1 MRGLMS
7 LLSMLHGA
15 ESQASAEKWRRDE
28 KKRVSQENSA
38 FRPAFRHHGRQKPFP
53 QHHEVIGLGLPK
65 HQPHALIRLDVN
77 DAGLG
82 LEELVFSEE
91 FYRQDGANRIRAF
104 CDHVA
109 AIQAESRHARR
120 PFVFG
125 RAFAHFN
132 GPGERIPRGATSLLL
147 HGTPGQRKRDDST
160 LLSLSSVK
168 KLDLPAG
175 SANFA
180 ALLPPSHW
188 LRLVLKSFAMP
199 QTDQE
204 GYCCLI
210 EDPAWVILPGSN
222 AVLIVIFWRGKRLSS
237 VSKVC

>member
-28 KKRVSQENSA
+28 KKRVARESSA
-38 FRPAFRHHGRQKPFP
+38 FRPGFRHHGRQKPFP

-65 HQPHALIRLDVN
+65 HQPHALILLDVN

-91 FYRQDGANRIRAF
+91 FYRQDGANRISAF
-104 CDHVA
+104 HHHVA
-109 AIQAESRHARR
+109 AVQAESCDARR

-132 GPGERIPRGATSLLL
+132 EPGERIPTEATL
-147 HGTPGQRKRDDST
+147 
-160 LLSLSSVK
+160 
-168 KLDLPAG
+168 
-175 SANFA
+175 
-180 ALLPPSHW
+180 
-188 LRLVLKSFAMP
+188 
-199 QTDQE
+199 
-204 GYCCLI
+204 
-210 EDPAWVILPGSN
+210 
-222 AVLIVIFWRGKRLSS
+222 
-237 VSKVC
+237 